1 MKISE
6 YRHIA
11 RKNLKGCYCEAF
23 IVTAL
28 CLFVYLSFKAAELL
42 MAYFWSGYA
51 GSLISGLLK
60 AAVTALC
67 FLLTTPFLTG
77 GFRVSSELP
86 RGIALRRYVD
96 KKLFFSFSDGLLLDG
111 RLCSALREYRS

>member
-42 MAYFWSGYA
+42 MAYFWL
-51 GSLISGLLK
+51 SLIH
-60 AAVTALC
+60 
-67 FLLTTPFLTG
+67 
-77 GFRVSSELP
+77 
-86 RGIALRRYVD
+86 I
-96 KKLFFSFSDGLLLDG
+96 
-111 RLCSALREYRS
+111 

>member
-67 FLLTTPFLTG
+67 FLLTTPLLTG
-77 GFRVSSELP
+77 GFWWFF
-86 RGIALRRYVD
+86 RRRAERIIEV
-96 KKLFFSFSDGLLLDG
+96 
-111 RLCSALREYRS
+111 C

>member
-67 FLLTTPFLTG
+67 FFADNAVSYRRFL
-77 GFRVSSELP
+77 V
-86 RGIALRRYVD
+86 V
-96 KKLFFSFSDGLLLDG
+96 FSDGVRRG
-111 RLCSALREYRS
+111 